1 MTPLIRSLRPVQWVK
16 NLAVFAGLIFSRHF
30 DRPDDIL
37 RALGVFGVFCVL
49 ASAIYL
55 FNDIRDRE
63 SDRSHPQKKT
73 RPIATGEL
81 SIGLAATTSVILF
94 ALGLTA
100 ACLLGLNVFITVAI
114 YVLLNITYS
123 MGLKRVALLD
133 VMIVALGFVLRA
145 VAGAEVIDVEVADVE
160 ISPWLV
166 VCTLLLALFLGF
178 GKRRWELV
186 ALGGEATSHR
196 AALAGYTTVLLDQLI
211 AVTTAST
218 VVAYALYTLAPETQA
233 KFGTDQL
240 IWTLPFVLFG
250 VFRYLWLIHGA
261 QQGGNPTSALLRDW
275 PIVVTAV
282 LWLAS
287 VMVIIS

>member
-1 MTPLIRSLRPVQWVK
+1 MSPLLRSLRPVQWVK
-16 NLAVFAGLIFSRHF
+16 NFVVFAGLIFSRHF
-30 DRPDDIL
+30 DRPDDVL
-37 RALGVFGVFCVL
+37 RSIGVFGVFCAL

-73 RPIATGEL
+73 RPIASGEL
-81 SIGLAATTSVILF
+81 SIGMAVATSVVLF

-100 ACLLGLNVFITVAI
+100 ACLLGLNVFITVSI
-114 YVLLNITYS
+114 YVLLNIAYS
-123 MGLKRVALLD
+123 MGLKRIALLD

-145 VAGAEVIDVEVADVE
+145 VAGAEVIDVE

-186 ALGGEATSHR
+186 ALGGDATSHR

-282 LWLAS
+282 VWLGAVLW
-287 VMVIIS
+287 IIR